1 MGHAVL
7 SPSAA
12 SRWLACTPSAR
23 LEERFPDNAGDFAKE
38 GTLAHAFGETF
49 LLGLM
54 LGENASK
61 EVSDRLENLRNEEFY
76 SIELEDYADE
86 YAAFVW
92 EEFCRIRKETPDAV
106 LRIEEK
112 IDLTEY
118 VPDGFGTGDAVIIA
132 DGTLTVIDLKYGK
145 GVKVSAVEN
154 KQMMLYALGTLR
166 RYELLYGID
175 KVRMIIYQPRLG
187 NVSEWEADVPDIK
200 SWAKD
205 YLAPRAAMAF
215 KGEGD
220 FVPGDHCRFCR
231 AKALCK
237 ALAEKNIEAARHE
250 FDEVGLM
257 SDEEVAA
264 VLAEAEGIKTWITS
278 VEDYALKAALEGKRF
293 PGFKL
298 VEGRSIRKYADE
310 GKVAETLLGFG
321 YKEEQIYKPKELKTI
336 TAMEKTLT
344 KKTFSELLGGLVI
357 KPAGKPTLV
366 PETDARPEWSSAEAD
381 FKEVR
386 P

>member
-12 SRWLACTPSAR
+12 GRWLACTPSAR
-23 LEERFPDNAGDFAKE
+23 LEERFPDNAGDYAKE

-49 LLGLM
+49 LLGLL
-54 LGENASK
+54 LGTSVTE
-61 EVSDRLENLRNEEFY
+61 RLEKLRGEEFY
-76 SIELEDYADE
+76 SIELEDYADD
-86 YAAFVW
+86 YAAYVW
-92 EEFCRIRKETPDAV
+92 EEFCRIREETPDAV

-118 VPDGFGTGDAVIIA
+118 VPEGFGTGDAVIIA

-145 GVKVSAVEN
+145 GVNVSAVNN

-166 RYELLYGID
+166 RYELLYGVD
-175 KVRMIIYQPRLG
+175 KVRMAIYQPRLG
-187 NVSEWEADVPDIK
+187 NVSEWEIEVPVLKD
-200 SWAKD
+200 WAKN

-237 ALAEKNIEAARHE
+237 ALAEKNIEAAKHE

-257 SDEEVAA
+257 TDEEVAA

-278 VEDYALKAALEGKRF
+278 VEDYALKAALEGKTF
-293 PGFKL
+293 QGFKL
-298 VEGRSIRKYADE
+298 VEGRSVRKYADE
-310 GKVAETLLGFG
+310 GKVAETLLGYG
-321 YKEEQIYKPKELKTI
+321 YKEDQIYKPKELKTI

-344 KKTFSELLGGLVI
+344 KKTFNELLGGLVV

-366 PETDARPEWSSAEAD
+366 PETDSRPEWSSAEAD
-381 FKEVR
+381 FKEVK

>member
-12 SRWLACTPSAR
+12 GRWLACTPSAR
-23 LEERFPDNAGDFAKE
+23 LEERFPDNAGDYAKE

-49 LLGLM
+49 LLGLL
-54 LGENASK
+54 LGTSVTE
-61 EVSDRLENLRNEEFY
+61 RLEKLRREEFY
-76 SIELEDYADE
+76 SIELEDYADD
-86 YAAFVW
+86 YAAYVW
-92 EEFCRIRKETPDAV
+92 EEFCRIREETPDAV

-118 VPDGFGTGDAVIIA
+118 VPEGFGTGDAVIIA

-145 GVKVSAVEN
+145 GVKVSAVNN

-166 RYELLYGID
+166 RYELLYGVD
-175 KVRMIIYQPRLG
+175 KVRMAIYQPRLG
-187 NVSEWEADVPDIK
+187 NVSEWEIEVPVLKD
-200 SWAKD
+200 WAKN

-237 ALAEKNIEAARHE
+237 ALAEKNIEAAKHD

-257 SDEEVAA
+257 TDEEVAS

-278 VEDYALKAALEGKRF
+278 VEDYALKAALEGKTF

-298 VEGRSIRKYADE
+298 VEGRSVRKYADE
-310 GKVAETLLGFG
+310 GKVAETLLGYG
-321 YKEEQIYKPKELKTI
+321 YKEDQIYKPKELKTI

-344 KKTFSELLGGLVI
+344 KKTFNELLGGLIV
-357 KPAGKPTLV
+357 KPAGKPMLV
-366 PETDARPEWSSAEAD
+366 PETDSRPEWSSAEAD
-381 FKEVR
+381 FKEVTL
-386 P
+386 

>member
-12 SRWLACTPSAR
+12 GRWLACTPSAR
-23 LEERFPDNAGDFAKE
+23 LEERFPDNAGDYAKE

-49 LLGLM
+49 LLGLL
-54 LGENASK
+54 LGTSVTE
-61 EVSDRLENLRNEEFY
+61 RLEKLRREEFY
-76 SIELEDYADE
+76 SIELEDYADD
-86 YAAFVW
+86 YAAYVW
-92 EEFCRIRKETPDAV
+92 EEFCRIREETPDAV

-118 VPDGFGTGDAVIIA
+118 VPEGFGTGDAVIIA

-145 GVKVSAVEN
+145 GVKVSAVNN
-154 KQMMLYALGTLR
+154 KQMMLYALGTLG
-166 RYELLYGID
+166 RYELLYGVD
-175 KVRMIIYQPRLG
+175 KVRMAIYQPRLG
-187 NVSEWEADVPDIK
+187 NVSEWEIEVPVLKD
-200 SWAKD
+200 WAKN

-237 ALAEKNIEAARHE
+237 ALAEKNIEAAKHD

-257 SDEEVAA
+257 TDEEVAS

-278 VEDYALKAALEGKRF
+278 VEDYALKAALEGKTF

-298 VEGRSIRKYADE
+298 VEGRSVRKYADE
-310 GKVAETLLGFG
+310 GKVAETLLGYG
-321 YKEEQIYKPKELKTI
+321 YKEDQIYKPKELKTI

-344 KKTFSELLGGLVI
+344 KKTFNELLGGLIV

-366 PETDARPEWSSAEAD
+366 PETDSRPEWSSAEAD
-381 FKEVR
+381 FKEVTL
-386 P
+386 

>member
-49 LLGLM
+49 LLGLI

-187 NVSEWEADVPDIK
+187 NVSEWEADVPEIK
-200 SWAKD
+200 SWAKN
-205 YLAPRAAMAF
+205 YLVPRAAMAF

-237 ALAEKNIEAARHE
+237 ALAERTLRRP
-250 FDEVGLM
+250 DM
-257 SDEEVAA
+257 SS
-264 VLAEAEGIKTWITS
+264 T
-278 VEDYALKAALEGKRF
+278 R
-293 PGFKL
+293 
-298 VEGRSIRKYADE
+298 
-310 GKVAETLLGFG
+310 
-321 YKEEQIYKPKELKTI
+321 
-336 TAMEKTLT
+336 
-344 KKTFSELLGGLVI
+344 
-357 KPAGKPTLV
+357 
-366 PETDARPEWSSAEAD
+366 
-381 FKEVR
+381 
-386 P
+386 